1 MHYLFR
7 NFAKVLGMPHTVN
20 AREPVFT
27 SRDLT
32 TLTVR
37 LVHVVSTLAGD
48 VGPVYTGASEAGDV
62 GYALVDGVEDCNPIN
77 PAGRTLDDVEG
88 CL

>member
-1 MHYLFR
+1 
-7 NFAKVLGMPHTVN
+7 MPHTVN

-32 TLTVR
+32 TLTVH
-37 LVHVVSTLAGD
+37 LVYVVSTLAGD

-62 GYALVDGVEDCNPIN
+62 GYALVDGVGDREQEVLSFPLLRLPKHYFGILHLC
-77 PAGRTLDDVEG
+77 A
-88 CL
+88 